1 MICKIVFALF
11 IFICNPGISNAQFFD
26 NLSQKCVDSLS
37 KNKTQIGVGL
47 SEDSIISG
55 LKEALQLGLGK
66 AVDYSSKADGNMGN
80 PQMKIP
86 MPERN
91 QNVADMLKNI
101 GSKKPVD
108 DFILSMN

>member
-1 MICKIVFALF
+1 M
-11 IFICNPGISNAQFFD
+11 
-26 NLSQKCVDSLS
+26 
-37 KNKTQIGVGL
+37 
-47 SEDSIISG
+47 
-55 LKEALQLGLGK
+55 GK
-66 AVDYSSKADGNMGN
+66 AVDYSSKADGYLGN

-101 GSKKPVD
+101 GSQKPVD